1 MITILASTDKGETDM
16 GKYFICLFREIYMSP
31 LDHHIMSWHFANL
44 EFANAAPLTALS
56 LKHWDQDDEF
66 EFTGHHLAMRSGYS
80 EVPESL
86 AKGVD
91 IRFRIAG
98 QSIRYSNEGEVLL
111 TKQMLKDWVWKK
123 NSIYTSFGLFC
134 SLSSNFIEI
143 YNTMVFC

>member
-1 MITILASTDKGETDM
+1 
-16 GKYFICLFREIYMSP
+16 MSP

>member
-1 MITILASTDKGETDM
+1 
-16 GKYFICLFREIYMSP
+16 MSP

-80 EVPESL
+80 EVPEAL

-98 QSIRYSNEGEVLL
+98 QSIRYSNEGEGLL
-111 TKQMLKDWVWKK
+111 RDVYIVFWKMGCGYK
-123 NSIYTSFGLFC
+123 FRLCHLLDF
-134 SLSSNFIEI
+134 LEFH
-143 YNTMVFC
+143 

>member
-1 MITILASTDKGETDM
+1 
-16 GKYFICLFREIYMSP
+16 MSP

-66 EFTGHHLAMRSGYS
+66 EFTGHHLAMRGGYS
-80 EVPESL
+80 EVPEAL

-98 QSIRYSNEGEVLL
+98 QSIRYSNEGEGLL
-111 TKQMLKDWVWKK
+111 KK
-123 NSIYTSFGLFC
+123 MFTSCFGNWDVSKILT
-134 SLSSNFIEI
+134 LG
-143 YNTMVFC
+143 MVFA

>member
-1 MITILASTDKGETDM
+1 
-16 GKYFICLFREIYMSP
+16 MSP

-66 EFTGHHLAMRSGYS
+66 EFTGHHLAMRTGYS

-98 QSIRYSNEGEVLL
+98 QSIRYSNEGEALL
-111 TKQMLKDWVWKK
+111 KKQMHCVLEDRVWKK
-123 NSIYTSFGLFC
+123 NFIYSSFGLIC
-134 SLSSNFIEI
+134 SLSSNLKH
-143 YNTMVFC
+143 YSLLLSP